1 MEQYQKKF
9 LAIFWDTRNGR
20 VCKTNIRICAVGRVQ
35 GYIGIRANKP
45 YNVKFSEKRGEQT
58 CVKQLVSL
66 KETRN
71 HPSKI
76 SMQGRLDDSGIVCR
90 GSMIEC
96 DMVGMSSGFYCTHPL
111 NLRWWNIFAVLN
123 VNEVLIISFVEKI
136 LAWSI
141 LKVDDN

>member
-1 MEQYQKKF
+1 M
-9 LAIFWDTRNGR
+9 
-20 VCKTNIRICAVGRVQ
+20 CKTNIRICAVERVQ

-45 YNVKFSEKRGEQT
+45 YNVKISEKRGEQT

-66 KETRN
+66 KKTRN

-96 DMVGMSSGFYCTHPL
+96 DMVGMSSGFYCTNPL
-111 NLRWWNIFAVLN
+111 NLR
-123 VNEVLIISFVEKI
+123 
-136 LAWSI
+136 
-141 LKVDDN
+141 